1 MGKLRPRVGR
11 DWPKVAGGWGART
24 AERGVGCSR
33 AWRRRV
39 AVASGALSRLCCPS
53 RQGTGLLPRFTS
65 KNKHV
70 PQAAPVPRRAAP
82 RPPAPPPPRPGQSRL
97 CARPATPA
105 AQAILI
111 SVWVCAGRWE
121 SKPAF
126 FQRPDPTPA
135 SCPPGPPGSAYPCW
149 QPREVEPSW
158 SHRLEFESH
167 LLQRRDLGHA
177 ADAQS
182 LGFLILFPNNSTR
195 MSQLALKMSLGGL
208 MRSNF
213 S

>member
-1 MGKLRPRVGR
+1 M
-11 DWPKVAGGWGART
+11 
-24 AERGVGCSR
+24 
-33 AWRRRV
+33 
-39 AVASGALSRLCCPS
+39 ASGALSRLCCPC
-53 RQGTGLLPRFTS
+53 RQGTGRLLRFTS

-70 PQAAPVPRRAAP
+70 PQAAPVSCRAAP
-82 RPPAPPPPRPGQSRL
+82 RPPAPPPPGQSRL

-126 FQRPDPTPA
+126 FQRPDPDPRLLL
-135 SCPPGPPGSAYPCW
+135 PGPQGSAYPCW
-149 QPREVEPSW
+149 QPREVEPSR

-177 ADAQS
+177 VDAQS
-182 LGFLILFPNNSTR
+182 LGFLILFPNNSTQ